1 MEAFLSNFTCW
12 ESAQSNALSSINAS
26 IDEKG
31 EEEAV
36 EDFLQTEDF
45 LEIEV
50 ELEGREV
57 WMVEQQRPGWGGSS
71 KQLSE

>member
-12 ESAQSNALSSINAS
+12 ERAQSKALSSINAS

-31 EEEAV
+31 EEEAA
-36 EDFLQTEDF
+36 EDFLQTEDL
-45 LEIEV
+45 LEIEDEV
-50 ELEGREV
+50 EGCEV
-57 WMVEQQRPGWGGSS
+57 WMVEQQRPGWGDGS